1 MRLYTHTHTSSL
13 TKQKGITLIALV
25 ITIIVLLIL
34 AGISIAMIT
43 GENGILT
50 KATTAQEETKKAQ
63 YKEGLEL
70 IGLGL
75 RPEQVMEQLS
85 SKDFMDR
92 YEEKIQEEIDKEDVF
107 KGATKNRKDDN
118 TILVTTEEGW
128 IYKVTEDEVILLGS
142 REEYPEPPDLTK
154 GNIDF
159 VYTPTT
165 WTRGSVKVEI
175 RNQVEGCTLQYSRD
189 ANTWEDYNSNTG
201 IVMTQNGVIYARFK
215 NNLDEIGGYGTAEIG
230 NIDRNAPIGSVSAT
244 KTKDSITINV
254 NASDVA
260 KTNTDGCS
268 GIKGYYYSNN
278 NGSSYSDITTNR
290 TYTFSGLQSETT
302 YNIKVLVVD
311 NANNQ
316 LPLTISVK
324 TDSKYLYIV
333 RNGVINDEVAPENK
347 CFTWGAGYTWV
358 DRIRR
363 RSSFSVQIR
372 GMV

>member
-1 MRLYTHTHTSSL
+1 
-13 TKQKGITLIALV
+13 
-25 ITIIVLLIL
+25 LIL
-34 AGISIAMIT
+34 AGISIAMLT
-43 GENGILT
+43 GKNGILT
-50 KATTAQEETKKAQ
+50 KATTAQEETKKTQ

-75 RPEQVMEQLS
+75 RSEQVIEQLS
-85 SKDFMDR
+85 NEQFMDR
-92 YEEKIQEEIDKEDVF
+92 YEEEIDKEIAKADLF
-107 KGATKNRKDDN
+107 KNAIQERKNSE
-118 TILVTTEEGW
+118 TIWVTTSEGW
-128 IYKVTEDEVILLGS
+128 VYEITEKEVILFGN
-142 REEYPEPPDLTK
+142 RTEFPVPPDLTK

-159 VYTPTT
+159 VYNPTN
-165 WTRGSVKVEI
+165 WTRESVKVEI

-189 ANTWEDYNSNTG
+189 TNTWEDYNANTG

-215 NNLDEIGGYGTAEIG
+215 NNLDEVGGYGTAEIG
-230 NIDRNAPIGSVSAT
+230 NIDRNAPTGSITAT

-260 KTNTDGCS
+260 KTDTDGCS

-278 NGSSYSDITTNR
+278 NGGSYSEITTNSS
-290 TYTFSGLQSETT
+290 YTFSGLQSETT

-333 RNGVINDEVAPENK
+333 RNGIINNEVAPANK
-347 CFTWGAGYTWV
+347 QFAWGPGYTWV
-358 DRIRR
+358 TRLRR
-363 RSSFSVQIR
+363 GNSFSVQIR